1 MSPVINLPMLVLAA
15 VRVAEVDGKPMTARD
30 VAFLLAVPQEQ
41 VDLALYHLV
50 KMGSITQDG
59 DLYRNDVTRHLTA
72 IERAGMLE
80 LEHQVAE
87 LSLMLDNVPVRL
99 HS

>member
-15 VRVAEVDGKPMTARD
+15 VRVAEVDGRPMTAHD
-30 VAFLLAVPQEQ
+30 IAFMLAVPQE
-41 VDLALYHLV
+41 DANLALDHLV
-50 KMGSITQDG
+50 KTGSITQDG
-59 DLYRNDVTRHLTA
+59 DLYRHDVTRQLTA
-72 IERAGMLE
+72 AEKAGMLE
-80 LEHQVAE
+80 LEHQVEE

>member
-1 MSPVINLPMLVLAA
+1 
-15 VRVAEVDGKPMTARD
+15 MTAHD

-41 VDLALYHLV
+41 VDLALDHLV
-50 KMGSITQDG
+50 KMGSITHDG
-59 DLYRNDVTRHLTA
+59 DLYRSDVTRHLTTT
-72 IERAGMLE
+72 ERAGLLE